1 MCFESPAPFRWVFEF
16 FLRETRG
23 KYEKAQHV
31 ARKKKKEKYEK
42 RLERSVAWMT
52 FEKRGE
58 VALQWHRTVRTLFR
72 SLHQSQRGGRGP
84 ERGEP
89 GAESGEPVLFN
100 FFSNFWLI

>member
-1 MCFESPAPFRWVFEF
+1 M
-16 FLRETRG
+16 
-23 KYEKAQHV
+23 QHV